1 MIHAHNL
8 LVYYP
13 ELFCSRCCFNHIEAW
28 FKQNGK
34 TKADSNFKSFS
45 FFICLHHEVYFMA
58 LYVCVCM
65 CVGVLNATPPCV
77 LRDYRLCRGAAIGEI
92 EM

>member
-1 MIHAHNL
+1 
-8 LVYYP
+8 
-13 ELFCSRCCFNHIEAW
+13 
-28 FKQNGK
+28 
-34 TKADSNFKSFS
+34 
-45 FFICLHHEVYFMA
+45 MA

-77 LRDYRLCRGAAIGEI
+77 LRGYRLCRGAAIGEI